1 MDELPV
7 ISKGHSKTLPEN
19 ENGLFVDELPVIS
32 IGHSK
37 ALPEDSP
44 TKKKQRPP
52 PVTAHE

>member
-1 MDELPV
+1 VDELPV
-7 ISKGHSKTLPEN
+7 ISIGHSKALPEN

-44 TKKKQRPP
+44 TKKK
-52 PVTAHE
+52 TAAPTCNRS